1 MTVIGTRSRPVG
13 SGARRGFSPLRDLP
27 ALLWLI
33 AVVVVSLAHRELPA
47 PRWLLIHLLL
57 LGAVTHSILVWSQHF
72 TDALLH
78 NAPTAAAYRTRSVR
92 LLLSNAGAALVLV
105 AVPTDRWVLAT
116 VGASAVALA
125 VGWHSVSLVG
135 QLRHGLG
142 SRFAVTVRYYVA
154 SAALLPL
161 GALFGVLM
169 ARGLSEHWHERIML
183 AHVMVNVLGWMGL
196 TVLGTVVTLWPT
208 MLRTRIAEGAEQTA
222 RRALPLLLAGL
233 LIGVAGCLLDLRPV
247 AGAGLLVYAGALALL
262 ARPFVSVA
270 RAKPPRHFATWS
282 VAAAVAWLA
291 GLVTVLGVGVLVASS
306 WMDAHE
312 LAGAITPGLAAGFGA
327 QVLLGAMSYLV
338 PVVVGGGPSGARAA
352 NVEMDRGGAL
362 RVAITN
368 VGLVVFLLPAPSPVR
383 VVVSAVVLVA
393 LAAFLPLMIRA
404 LRAARRARRL
414 PVESVPKGE
423 RTGPAPVAA
432 DRPRGQVTGLAATG
446 VALVVLAVAVGV
458 AVDPTALA
466 GTRHESSAAGIA
478 ASGETTTVEVT
489 AKDMRFTPDTVQV
502 PAGNRLVIELKNT
515 DDTDVHD
522 LVLDTGIDSG
532 RLAPGESLVLD
543 VGVVGRDIE
552 GWCSVVGHRQM
563 GMVFHVEVTGL
574 DQARAAAPDGTASG
588 TDQMAG
594 MPGMDHGHGTAQ
606 AGAAPPGTTATGA
619 AADLDF
625 AATPGAGFEAHEPT
639 LPPLEGS
646 QVHRRTFRVSEMTAE
661 VAPGVRQQLW
671 TYNGTMPGPTLH
683 GRVGDRFVIRL
694 VNDTQ
699 QGHSIDF
706 HAGET
711 APDQNMRTIAPGES
725 LVYEFTARRSGI
737 WLYHCSTM
745 PMAVHIAN
753 GMFGAVV
760 IDPPNLPR
768 VDKSYLM
775 VQSELYLGDQ
785 DGPVDAAKVMGERPD
800 AVVFNGY
807 ANQYDHDQIEVKVGE
822 RVRVWV
828 LDAGPN
834 RTTSFHVVG
843 EQFDTVFAE
852 GAYLLRPGNAEQGG
866 SQALALGPAQGGFV
880 ELSFDEPGHY
890 PFVSHLMVDAERGAH
905 GIFHV
910 TR

>member
-1 MTVIGTRSRPVG
+1 MITISSASRPVG
-13 SGARRGFSPLRDLP
+13 TGARRGFSPLRDLP

-33 AVVVVSLAHRELPA
+33 AVVAVSLAHRDLPA

-78 NAPTAAAYRTRSVR
+78 NAPTAAAYRNRSAR
-92 LLLSNAGAALVLV
+92 LLLVNGGAAAVLF
-105 AVPTDRWVLAT
+105 AVPTDRWVVAA
-116 VGASAVALA
+116 VGASSVALG
-125 VGWHSVSLVG
+125 VGWHAVSLVA
-135 QLRHGLG
+135 QLRHALG

-169 ARGLSEHWHERIML
+169 VRGMSEQWHVRIML

-208 MLRTRIAEGAEQTA
+208 MLRTRIAEGAEEAA

-233 LIGVAGCLLDLRPV
+233 LVGVAGCLADLR
-247 AGAGLLVYAGALALL
+247 ALTGLGLLGYAAALVLL
-262 ARPFVSVA
+262 ARPFVTAA
-270 RAKPPRHFATWS
+270 RAKPPMHFATWS
-282 VAAAVAWLA
+282 VAAAVGWLA
-291 GLVTVLGVGVLVASS
+291 TLVTILGAVVLVVPS

-312 LAGAITPGLAAGFGA
+312 LADAITPGLAAGFGA

-338 PVVVGGGPSGARAA
+338 PVVVGRGPAGARAA

-362 RVAITN
+362 RVAIVN
-368 VGLVVFLLPAPSPVR
+368 VGTAVFLLPAPSPVR

-393 LAAFLPLMIRA
+393 FAAFLPLMFRA
-404 LRAARRARRL
+404 MRAARRARQQ
-414 PVESVPKGE
+414 PIGSVPKE
-423 RTGPAPVAA
+423 QRTGPAPVAA

-446 VALVVLAVAVGV
+446 VALVVLAVAAGV
-458 AVDPTALA
+458 AIDPSALA
-466 GTRHESSAAGIA
+466 GTKHESSAAGIA
-478 ASGETTTVEVT
+478 ATGETTRVEVS
-489 AKDMRFTPDTVQV
+489 AANMRFTPDTIEV
-502 PAGNRLVIELKNT
+502 PAGNRLVIELTNA

-522 LVLDTGIDSG
+522 LVLDSGADSG
-532 RLAPGESLVLD
+532 RLSPGASTTVD

-563 GMVFHVEVTGL
+563 GMVFHVRVTGL
-574 DQARAAAPDGTASG
+574 DEAAHAHGSGAGGDGAMSG
-588 TDQMAG
+588 MAG
-594 MPGMDHGHGTAQ
+594 MDH
-606 AGAAPPGTTATGA
+606 AGDAGDAGDAAGDA

-625 AATPGAGFEAHEPT
+625 AAAPETGFVAHDPE
-639 LPPLEGS
+639 LPPVEGS
-646 QVHRRTFRVSEMTAE
+646 RVHRRTFRVSEVRTE

-699 QGHSIDF
+699 MGHSIDF

-711 APDQNMRTIAPGES
+711 PPDRSMRTIAPGES
-725 LVYEFTARRSGI
+725 LVYRFTANRSGI

-745 PMAVHIAN
+745 PMSVHIAN

-760 IDPPNLPR
+760 IDPPHLPR
-768 VDKSYLM
+768 VDKTFLM
-775 VQSELYLGDQ
+775 VQSELYLGAQ
-785 DGPVDAAKVMGERPD
+785 DGPVDATKVMAEEPD

-807 ANQYDHDQIEVKVGE
+807 ANQYDHDQVDVRVGD
-822 RVRVWV
+822 RVRIWV

-834 RTTSFHVVG
+834 RPSSFHVVG

-852 GAYLLRPGNAEQGG
+852 GAYLLERGNAEHGG
-866 SQALALGPAQGGFV
+866 SQVLSLGADQGGFV
-880 ELSFDEPGHY
+880 ELTFDEPGHY

-905 GIFHV
+905 GIFNV

>member
-13 SGARRGFSPLRDLP
+13 AGARRGFSPLRDLP

-33 AVVVVSLAHRELPA
+33 VVVVVSLVHRELPA

-78 NAPTAAAYRTRSVR
+78 NAPTATAYRTRSVR
-92 LLLSNAGAALVLV
+92 LVLCNVGAALVLV

-125 VGWHSVSLVG
+125 VGWHAVSLVS

-169 ARGLSEHWHERIML
+169 ARGLSEQWHVRIMV

-208 MLRTRIAEGAEQTA
+208 MLRTRIAEGAEHTA
-222 RRALPLLLAGL
+222 RRALPVLLAGL
-233 LIGVAGCLLDLRPV
+233 LIGVAGCLVDLRPV
-247 AGAGLLVYAGALALL
+247 AGAGLLVYAGALVLL

-270 RAKPPRHFATWS
+270 RAKPPMHFATWS

-291 GLVTVLGVGVLVASS
+291 GLVAILGVGVLVAPS
-306 WMDAHE
+306 WMAAHE
-312 LAGAITPGLAAGFGA
+312 LADAITPGLAAGFGA

-383 VVVSAVVLVA
+383 VVVSAAVLVA
-393 LAAFLPLMIRA
+393 LAAFLPLMFRA
-404 LRAARRARRL
+404 LRAARRARQQ
-414 PVESVPKGE
+414 PVESVPRSQ

-446 VALVVLAVAVGV
+446 VALVVLAVAAGV

-466 GTRHESSAAGIA
+466 GTKHESSAAGIA
-478 ASGETTTVEVT
+478 ATGETTRVEVS
-489 AKDMRFTPDTVQV
+489 AANMRFTPDTVEV
-502 PAGNRLVIELKNT
+502 PAGNRLVIEVTNT

-522 LVLDTGIDSG
+522 LVLDSGVDSG
-532 RLAPGESLVLD
+532 RLSPGESKVLD
-543 VGVVGRDIE
+543 VGVVGRSIE

-563 GMVFHVEVTGL
+563 GMVFHVRVTGL
-574 DQARAAAPDGTASG
+574 DQAQAAAVDGATDGSG
-588 TDQMAG
+588 MAG
-594 MPGMDHGHGTAQ
+594 MPGMDHSGQ
-606 AGAAPPGTTATGA
+606 DSTGQDSTSQGSA

-625 AATPGAGFEAHEPT
+625 AAAPAPGFEAHDPA
-639 LPPLEGS
+639 LPPVEES
-646 QVHRRTFRVSEMTAE
+646 RVHRRTFRVSEMSAE

-699 QGHSIDF
+699 MGHSIDF

-711 APDQNMRTIAPGES
+711 APDRNMRTIAPGES
-725 LVYEFTARRSGI
+725 LVYRFTARRSGI

-775 VQSELYLGDQ
+775 VQSELYLGAQ
-785 DGPVDAAKVMGERPD
+785 DGPVDAAKVMGEQPD

-852 GAYLLRPGNAEQGG
+852 GAYLLRPGNAERGG
-866 SQALALGPAQGGFV
+866 SQALALGAAQGGFV
-880 ELSFDEPGHY
+880 ELSFQHPGHY

>member
-1 MTVIGTRSRPVG
+1 MTVIRTGSRPAG

-27 ALLWLI
+27 ALLWLT

-78 NAPTAAAYRTRSVR
+78 NAPTATAYRTRSVR
-92 LLLSNAGAALVLV
+92 LFLCNAGAVLV
-105 AVPTDRWVLAT
+105 VLAVPTDRWVLAAA
-116 VGASAVALA
+116 GASAVALA
-125 VGWHSVSLVG
+125 VGWHAVSLVG

-169 ARGLSEHWHERIML
+169 ARGLSEQWHVRVMV
-183 AHVMVNVLGWMGL
+183 AHAIVNVLGWMGL

-222 RRALPLLLAGL
+222 RRALPVLLTGL
-233 LIGVAGCLLDLRPV
+233 LIGVAGCLVDLRPV
-247 AGAGLLVYAGALALL
+247 AGVGLLVYAAGLGVLAH
-262 ARPFVSVA
+262 PFVSVA
-270 RAKPPRHFATWS
+270 RAKPPMHFATWS
-282 VAAAVAWLA
+282 VAAAIAWLT
-291 GLVTVLGVGVLVASS
+291 GLVTVLGVGVLLAPS
-306 WMDAHE
+306 WTDAHE
-312 LAGAITPGLAAGFGA
+312 LADAITPGLAAGFGA

-338 PVVVGGGPSGARAA
+338 PVVAGGGPSGARAA

-362 RVAITN
+362 RVAVTN
-368 VGLVVFLLPAPSPVR
+368 GGLVVFLLPAPSAVR

-393 LAAFLPLMIRA
+393 LAAFLPLMFRA
-404 LRAARRARRL
+404 LRTARLARQQ
-414 PVESVPKGE
+414 PVASVPRSE

-446 VALVVLAVAVGV
+446 VALVVLAVATGV

-466 GTRHESSAAGIA
+466 GTKHQSSAAGIA
-478 ASGETTTVEVT
+478 ATGETTRIEVS
-489 AKDMRFTPDTVQV
+489 AANMRFTPDTVEV

-515 DDTDVHD
+515 DDTNVHD
-522 LVLDTGIDSG
+522 LVLDSGVDSG
-532 RLAPGESLVLD
+532 RLAPGESKVVD

-563 GMVFHVEVTGL
+563 GMVFHVQVTGS
-574 DQARAAAPDGTASG
+574 ARAEADPEPSMDA
-588 TDQMAG
+588 
-594 MPGMDHGHGTAQ
+594 MPGMDHSGQGPT
-606 AGAAPPGTTATGA
+606 GGDTTGQGGGA

-625 AATPGAGFEAHEPT
+625 AASPAPGFQAHDPA
-639 LPPLEGS
+639 LPPVEGS
-646 QVHRRTFRVSEMTAE
+646 RIHRRTFRVTDMQAE

-699 QGHSIDF
+699 MGHSIDF

-711 APDQNMRTIAPGES
+711 APDQRMRTIAPGES
-725 LVYEFTARRSGI
+725 LVYRFTASHSGI

-745 PMAVHIAN
+745 PMSVHIAN

-760 IDPPNLPR
+760 IDPPDLPR
-768 VDKSYLM
+768 VDKSFLM
-775 VQSELYLGDQ
+775 VQSELYLGVQ
-785 DGPVDAAKVMGERPD
+785 DGPVDAAKVMSEQPD

-807 ANQYDHDQIEVKVGE
+807 ANQYDHDQLSVKVGE
-822 RVRVWV
+822 RVRIWV
-828 LDAGPN
+828 LDAGPS
-834 RTTSFHVVG
+834 RTTDFHVVG
-843 EQFDTVFAE
+843 EQFDTVFKE
-852 GAYLLRPGNAEQGG
+852 GAYLLRRDNPEQGA
-866 SQALALGPAQGGFV
+866 SQVLALGAAQGGFV
-880 ELSFDEPGHY
+880 ELSFQEPGHY

-905 GIFHV
+905 GIIQV

>member
-1 MTVIGTRSRPVG
+1 MTVIRTGSRPAG

-27 ALLWLI
+27 ALLWLM

-72 TDALLH
+72 SDALLH
-78 NAPTAAAYRTRSVR
+78 NAPTAMAYRTRSVR
-92 LLLSNAGAALVLV
+92 LVLSNAGAVLVLV

-116 VGASAVALA
+116 VGASAVAVA
-125 VGWHSVSLVG
+125 VGWHAVSLVS

-169 ARGLSEHWHERIML
+169 ARGLSEQWHVRIMV

-208 MLRTRIAEGAEQTA
+208 MLRTRIAEGAEHTA
-222 RRALPLLLAGL
+222 RRALPVLLTGL
-233 LIGVAGCLLDLRPV
+233 LIGVAGCLVDLRPV
-247 AGAGLLVYAGALALL
+247 AGAGLLVYAGALVLL
-262 ARPFVSVA
+262 ARPFVVVA

-291 GLVTVLGVGVLVASS
+291 GLVAVLGVGVLVAPS
-306 WMDAHE
+306 WMAAHE
-312 LAGAITPGLAAGFGA
+312 LADAITPGLAAGFGA

-338 PVVVGGGPSGARAA
+338 PVVAGGGPSGARAA

-368 VGLVVFLLPAPSPVR
+368 GGLVVFLLPAPSPVR

-393 LAAFLPLMIRA
+393 LAAFLPLMFRA
-404 LRAARRARRL
+404 LRAARLARQQ
-414 PVESVPKGE
+414 PVAPVPKSE

-446 VALVVLAVAVGV
+446 VALVVLAVAAGV

-466 GTRHESSAAGIA
+466 GTKHESSAAGIA
-478 ASGETTTVEVT
+478 ATGETTRIEVS
-489 AKDMRFTPDTVQV
+489 AANMRFTPDTVEV

-515 DDTDVHD
+515 DDTNVHD
-522 LVLDTGIDSG
+522 LVLDSGVDSG
-532 RLAPGESLVLD
+532 RLAPGESKVVD

-563 GMVFHVEVTGL
+563 GMVFHVKVTGS
-574 DQARAAAPDGTASG
+574 AEAE
-588 TDQMAG
+588 TDPEPSTGAMAG
-594 MPGMDHGHGTAQ
+594 MDHSGQ
-606 AGAAPPGTTATGA
+606 DSTGQGSA

-625 AATPGAGFEAHEPT
+625 AAAPEPGFQAHDPV
-639 LPPLEGS
+639 LPPVEGAR
-646 QVHRRTFRVSEMTAE
+646 VHRRTFRVTDMQAE

-699 QGHSIDF
+699 MGHSIDF

-711 APDQNMRTIAPGES
+711 APDQRMRTIAPGES
-725 LVYEFTARRSGI
+725 LVYRFTASHSGI

-745 PMAVHIAN
+745 PMSVHIAN

-760 IDPPNLPR
+760 IDPPDLPR
-768 VDKSYLM
+768 VDKSFLM

-785 DGPVDAAKVMGERPD
+785 DGPADAAKVMSEKPD

-807 ANQYDHDQIEVKVGE
+807 AHQYDHDQLSVKVGE
-822 RVRVWV
+822 RVRIWV

-834 RTTSFHVVG
+834 RTTDFHVVG
-843 EQFDTVFAE
+843 EQFDTVFKE
-852 GAYLLRPGNAEQGG
+852 GAYLLRRDNPEQGA
-866 SQALALGPAQGGFV
+866 SQVLSLGAAQGGFV
-880 ELSFDEPGHY
+880 ELSFQEPGHY

-905 GIFHV
+905 GIIHV